1 MRERA
6 FTAGWLVAAAVLS
19 SWAVSSASEQPRAT
33 AAAPAQ
39 APVEQLPA
47 LSIEVETQIAR
58 LAARTGSPAAASALQ
73 RDPFR
78 FGGHR
83 AAPARMIRAARE
95 PEAVPA
101 APEPVESVATAE
113 TTPQLSGVVDM
124 ARTLTAV
131 ISFRDEL
138 HYVKKG
144 DVIAGRYRVESVSID
159 GVNIFDLVVGTILR
173 LSLQSVT

>member
-19 SWAVSSASEQPRAT
+19 SWAVSSASEQPRAA

-47 LSIEVETQIAR
+47 LSIEVETEIAR
-58 LAARTGSPAAASALQ
+58 LAARSGTAAAASALQ
-73 RDPFR
+73 RNPFR
-78 FGGHR
+78 FGGR
-83 AAPARMIRAARE
+83 PEAPARVIRAARE

-101 APEPVESVATAE
+101 APEAVASVATAE
-113 TTPQLSGVVDM
+113 AAPQLSGVVEM

-144 DVIAGRYRVESVSID
+144 DVVAGRYRVDSVSVD
-159 GVNIFDLVVGTILR
+159 GVNIFDLLVGTILR